1 MVRKLAW
8 KPGKL
13 DEAETES
20 LSNNLRLVE
29 YSRTQQKYI
38 KINTLKMQLVNISIK
53 DTSILISAKFI
64 TVKCQNKS
72 SRDFTLIV

>member
-38 KINTLKMQLVNISIK
+38 KIKP
-53 DTSILISAKFI
+53 
-64 TVKCQNKS
+64 
-72 SRDFTLIV
+72 